1 MIVIDARK
9 VMQVLLSKIKPYK
22 KLIYIINLIL
32 PFLLLSSVD
41 VFAEEI
47 VQKFSSTQ
55 SVELDSNIRLQET
68 NNESVTLFRVM
79 PKYEVYKTDGVN
91 KFGADALFLVQRASD
106 VTLMNDRNDPTINL
120 NWSREF
126 GRGNL
131 SAILHYDK
139 ASTRVT
145 ELDDSGVIFADGSRI
160 SRRATVDWNYFLN
173 EKLLFNLNAS
183 NNKVDFQRSALNP
196 FDSQNV
202 ISTLKYFYSERFI
215 PTLSAG
221 YIRQD
226 REGSDILNTRSINIG
241 AEYLHSDRLK
251 SKFIVGTRK
260 NSGDDSG
267 TGKLYD
273 FSSEYLYNKGRV
285 NASYSRSINPS
296 GANGLI
302 ETDRYRLSGDYD
314 INSDWHLG
322 ASYLLNKNKLINDTE
337 IQQME
342 LNLTRV
348 ISRDWRLKT
357 FVRHRERSTST
368 VEADGNVIGLSII
381 FLSPEF

>member
-1 MIVIDARK
+1 
-9 VMQVLLSKIKPYK
+9 
-22 KLIYIINLIL
+22 
-32 PFLLLSSVD
+32 
-41 VFAEEI
+41 
-47 VQKFSSTQ
+47 
-55 SVELDSNIRLQET
+55 
-68 NNESVTLFRVM
+68 M

-91 KFGADALFLVQRASD
+91 KFGGDALFLVQRASD
-106 VTLMNDRNDPTINL
+106 ETLMNDRNDPTINL
-120 NWSREF
+120 NWSREY
-126 GRGNL
+126 GRGSL
-131 SAILHYDK
+131 SAVLHYDK

-160 SRRATVDWNYFLN
+160 SRRATVDWNYFLKQN
-173 EKLLFNLNAS
+173 LLFNLNAS
-183 NNKVDFQRSALNP
+183 NNKVDFQGGTLNP

-202 ISTLKYFYSERFI
+202 ISTFKYFYSEKFI
-215 PTLSAG
+215 PTVSAG

-226 REGSDILNTRSINIG
+226 REGSDIVNTKSLNIG

-260 NSGDDSG
+260 NSGADSG

-273 FSSEYLYNKGRV
+273 FSSEYLYNKGKV

-314 INSDWHLG
+314 INNDWHFG
-322 ASYLLNKNKLINDTE
+322 AAYLLNKNKLINNTE

-342 LNLTRV
+342 INLSRV
-348 ISRDWRLKT
+348 ITRAWKLKM
-357 FVRHRERSTST
+357 FVRQRERTSST
-368 VEADGNVIGLSII
+368 VEADANVIGLSVIYA
-381 FLSPEF
+381 SPEF